1 MPPKNR
7 LSRLLN
13 RIQGRGLTFPSPVTP
28 AKAGASPVRS
38 CLDVKSEE
46 HSLQHKHS
54 RGHRMDFRQFD
65 RLNRRDLIRGAA
77 MK

>member
-1 MPPKNR
+1 
-7 LSRLLN
+7 
-13 RIQGRGLTFPSPVTP
+13 
-28 AKAGASPVRS
+28 VRS